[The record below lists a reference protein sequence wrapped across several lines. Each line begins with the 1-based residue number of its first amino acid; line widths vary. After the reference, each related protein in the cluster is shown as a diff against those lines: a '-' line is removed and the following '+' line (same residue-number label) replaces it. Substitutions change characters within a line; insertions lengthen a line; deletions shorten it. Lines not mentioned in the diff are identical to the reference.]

1 MTYALHIKRSA
12 AKALQTIAL
21 DERLRLIEAIDRL
34 ADNPG
39 AGSVLKGE
47 FSGLR
52 RLRVGN
58 YRIVCEVKAQ
68 QLVVLVV
75 RIGRRRDI
83 YR

>member
-1 MTYALHIKRSA
+1 
-12 AKALQTIAL
+12 
-21 DERLRLIEAIDRL
+21 
-34 ADNPG
+34 
-39 AGSVLKGE
+39 VLKEE

-58 YRIVCEVKAQ
+58 YRIVYEVQAQ